1 MSKKAN
7 EANSVLAEI
16 KRMGWSTIQ
25 LTSKSYRGAAQT
37 YKTSKGSIVPIMF
50 YLDEAFIVEDKD
62 GLFGVQD
69 LVAGL
74 MKVKSIDLEATGC
87 IQGLSLVAYEEEGQV
102 VCIEDILDRL
112 DINTDLTKADI
123 KRRLLVLSKLKEMED
138 VPM

>member
-1 MSKKAN
+1 MNKKSN
-7 EANSVLAEI
+7 EVLAEI
-16 KRMGWSTIQ
+16 KRIGWSAIQ

-87 IQGLSLVAYEEEGQV
+87 IQGLSLVAYEEEGEV
-102 VCIEDILDRL
+102 YYVDKVLDRL
-112 DINTDLTKADI
+112 DINAEAVKSDL
-123 KRRLLVLSKLKEMED
+123 KRRLLAVSQLKEMEE

>member
-7 EANSVLAEI
+7 EVLAEI
-16 KRMGWSTIQ
+16 KRMGWSSIQ
-25 LTSKSYRGAAQT
+25 LTSKNYRGAVQT

-50 YLDEAFIVEDKD
+50 YLDEAFIIEDKD

-87 IQGLSLVAYEEEGQV
+87 IQGLTLIAYEEDGQV
-102 VCIEDILDRL
+102 VFSDKVLDRL
-112 DINTDLTKADI
+112 DINTDLTKLDL
-123 KRRLLVLSKLKEMED
+123 KRRLLILSQLKEMED